1 MQAFHKMVAVAKKD
15 FSLEGNAAGNGCCAK
30 KFRNVAKPRFNK
42 GGTLHMNLP
51 VRGFP
56 LREMP
61 QAMGVAQRSSVT
73 LLNRVSTKVTLLI

>member
-1 MQAFHKMVAVAKKD
+1 MKAFHQKVSVAKND

-30 KFRNVAKPRFNK
+30 KFRNVIELRFNK
-42 GGTLHMNLP
+42 SDPRNMNPP

-61 QAMGVAQRSSVT
+61 QAMGVQR
-73 LLNRVSTKVTLLI
+73 RG

>member
-1 MQAFHKMVAVAKKD
+1 MQVFHKMVAVAKKD

-42 GGTLHMNLP
+42 SDARNTNP
-51 VRGFP
+51 RVRGFP

-61 QAMGVAQRSSVT
+61 QVMGVAQRSSVT
-73 LLNRVSTKVTLLI
+73 SLNRVLTKATLVI